1 MPTEITGYIFP
12 KTVTL
17 AMLFYNMPIYL
28 SFHVSDLAAF
38 SKPRKVPPEPV
49 TQLLPELEPVTVG
62 VQPAATVF

>member
-1 MPTEITGYIFP
+1 
-12 KTVTL
+12 
-17 AMLFYNMPIYL
+17 MLFYNMPIYL